1 MSGEDTRRRVSAAID
16 MPGGLEAP
24 LHAKLREELAQDPE
38 SAQWAADVQK
48 LDALLG
54 DWPEEAR
61 SEAAWEGLAA
71 RIEQRLSE
79 ALPAGLDF
87 TTSPFFDDEDA
98 RMSRPDASSG
108 RVKTS
113 DAQRELEAKR
123 AEFSLS
129 KLSNLDAPKAP
140 AVPPPPPRAGNPKL
154 AVVPAVPASPASP
167 APLPKPAARPQGEER
182 FSIPT
187 FATPLAPLRA
197 PSLPAPAVEVKAKR
211 TPWLLYGG
219 SALAAAAVVLV
230 AVLVLPQLSSDA
242 SAPTAT
248 GTAASAP
255 QAMQGAAMD
264 DSVAQA
270 PPAPTSA
277 TSAALP
283 AQAAEPSADGM
294 IAAAVVAPAPPPIS
308 AGAMPMG
315 GMAVESTRRGAV
327 GAPAAEGAGMAP
339 RAPSAV
345 ARPRGAGGAIA
356 TTPALRAG
364 GGGGGSADGPSAVAA
379 RPGGRSSG
387 EARPGGSKAGP
398 PAGPM
403 PDAPSRSDVIAAM
416 ASVRGAVATCAVGRG
431 GVAQVRVT
439 FSGPSGRV
447 MNAVMEGQFAGT
459 PQGSCIA
466 RAVRAA
472 SVPRF
477 SQPSVTISYPFQ
489 I

>member
-1 MSGEDTRRRVSAAID
+1 MSGEDTRRRVSTAID

-48 LDALLG
+48 LDTLLRG
-54 DWPEEAR
+54 WPEEPR

-87 TTSPFFDDEDA
+87 ATSPFFDDEDA

-129 KLSNLDAPKAP
+129 KLSHLDALKP
-140 AVPPPPPRAGNPKL
+140 AMPPPPPRAGNPKL
-154 AVVPAVPASPASP
+154 AVVPAVPAVTASA

-187 FATPLAPLRA
+187 FATPLAPLGA
-197 PSLPAPAVEVKAKR
+197 PSLQAPPAEAKAKR

-219 SALAAAAVVLV
+219 SALAAAAVVLI
-230 AVLVLPQLSSDA
+230 AVLVLPQMSSDQ
-242 SAPTAT
+242 SAPEAA

-255 QAMQGAAMD
+255 PAMQGAAMD
-264 DSVAQA
+264 ESVAL
-270 PPAPTSA
+270 APTSPSTA
-277 TSAALP
+277 TPAA
-283 AQAAEPSADGM
+283 AGAEAAEPSAARM
-294 IAAAVVAPAPPPIS
+294 IAAPVVAPAPPPIS
-308 AGAMPMG
+308 AGATPMG
-315 GMAVESTRRGAV
+315 GMPNDGV
-327 GAPAAEGAGMAP
+327 GRATGSAAAEGGGSAP
-339 RAPSAV
+339 RAPAAA
-345 ARPRGAGGAIA
+345 ARPRGTAGAIA
-356 TTPALRAG
+356 GSPALRAG
-364 GGGGGSADGPSAVAA
+364 GGGSGGGAARPSGGSAA
-379 RPGGRSSG
+379 RPGGN
-387 EARPGGSKAGP
+387 KAGP

-403 PDAPSRSDVIAAM
+403 PDAPSRADVIAAM
-416 ASVRGAVATCAVGRG
+416 ASVRRAVATCAVGRG

-477 SQPSVTISYPFQ
+477 SQPSVTVSYPFQ